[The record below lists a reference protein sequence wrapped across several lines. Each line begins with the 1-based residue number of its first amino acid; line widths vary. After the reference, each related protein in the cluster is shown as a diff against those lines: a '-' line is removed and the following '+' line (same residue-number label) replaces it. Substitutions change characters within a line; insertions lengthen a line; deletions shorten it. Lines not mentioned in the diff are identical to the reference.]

1 MNEVDFFHTKIKI
14 DSTTGCWDWI
24 GPINSVSGYG
34 LFQYHGKQISAHR
47 WMYQHVHGVQLDRKQ
62 LVCHSCDVTY
72 CVNPKHLW
80 LGTHKDNMKD
90 MVRKGRS
97 CKGKNMQQAQFRL
110 TDRDREDIIY
120 NNTMT
125 KKALAEKYNVGV
137 PHIYAVI
144 RRHKNTL
151 L

>member
-1 MNEVDFFHTKIKI
+1 MTAKITMNEVDFFHTKIKI

-34 LFQYHGKQISAHR
+34 
-47 WMYQHVHGVQLDRKQ
+47 
-62 LVCHSCDVTY
+62 
-72 CVNPKHLW
+72 VNPKHLW